1 MTRELERFICAEI
14 ARREQELVE
23 LLRRLIGFDTTAHEP
38 GAPGREETALQTYL
52 GDRLDAAGAE
62 VAIFEPDPGL
72 VAGHRII
79 PEGFT
84 FAGRPQLVA
93 RFAGTGGGR
102 TLLLNGHV
110 DVVGVQQPIDSWA
123 HPPFA
128 GVIEDGSVHG
138 RGACD
143 MKGGVAAMIFAAEV
157 LAGLGVR
164 PAGDLLINTVTDE
177 ESTGAGGL
185 VSARRL
191 KADAAIVTE
200 PTGLDVW
207 VACRGSLLARIS
219 VQGRAG
225 HAGLKARHPD
235 DGGPVNAIEKMAIV
249 LEGIR
254 RLREHWAVGPRH
266 RYLSA
271 PDCVPTIVQGG
282 EWLVSY
288 PSSCQLDCH
297 IEYLPQQ
304 ADEHGW
310 GSLVEREFTDW
321 IKRTAATDPWLAAH
335 PPLIEW
341 QLGGVPASEVATDE
355 PIVRTALSATRSIG
369 RPARLGGMDNW
380 NDGAT
385 LTTEA
390 GIPAIC
396 LGPGDIHLAHTT
408 SESVPIADLV
418 GCAQA
423 LAVTTLRYCAAS
435 PEARNHTSDHPG
447 F

>member
-1 MTRELERFICAEI
+1 MTAQLERRVCAEI
-14 ARREQELVE
+14 ARRKDELVE
-23 LLRRLIGFDTTAHEP
+23 LLRKLIGFDTTASPP
-38 GAPGREETALQTYL
+38 GAPAREEAPLQAYL
-52 GDRLDAAGAE
+52 ERRLRAAGAE
-62 VAIFEPDPGL
+62 VAVFEPDPGL
-72 VAGHRII
+72 VAGHRMI
-79 PEGFT
+79 PDGFT

-93 RFAGTGGGR
+93 RFAGAGGGR
-102 TLLLNGHV
+102 TLLFNGHV
-110 DVVGVQQPIDSWA
+110 DVVDVQPIEGWE

-128 GVIEDGSVHG
+128 GVIAGGSVHG

-143 MKGGVAAMIFAAEV
+143 MKGGVAAMVFAAEV
-157 LAGLGVR
+157 VAGLGV
-164 PAGDLLINTVTDE
+164 PLAGDLVINTVTDE

-185 VSARRL
+185 VSARTL
-191 KADAAIVTE
+191 QADAAIVTE

-207 VACRGSLLARIS
+207 VSCRGSLLAKIS

-225 HAGLKARHPD
+225 HAGLAPRDPGE
-235 DGGPVNAIEKMAIV
+235 GGAVNAIEKMAVV

-266 RYLSA
+266 RYLSP

-282 EWLVSY
+282 EWVVSY
-288 PSSCQLDCH
+288 PASCQLDCH

-310 GSLVEREFTDW
+310 GSLVEREFASW
-321 IKRTAATDPWLAAH
+321 IKRTAAGDPWLAAH

-341 QLGGVPASEVATDE
+341 QLGGVPAAEIALDE
-355 PIVRTALSATRSIG
+355 PIVETALSATRSTG
-369 RPARLGGMDNW
+369 RAARLGGMDNW
-380 NDGAT
+380 HDGAT

-408 SESVPIADLV
+408 SESVPIGDLV
-418 GCAQA
+418 ACAQA
-423 LAVTTLRYCAAS
+423 LAVTALRYCA
-435 PEARNHTSDHPG
+435 
-447 F
+447 